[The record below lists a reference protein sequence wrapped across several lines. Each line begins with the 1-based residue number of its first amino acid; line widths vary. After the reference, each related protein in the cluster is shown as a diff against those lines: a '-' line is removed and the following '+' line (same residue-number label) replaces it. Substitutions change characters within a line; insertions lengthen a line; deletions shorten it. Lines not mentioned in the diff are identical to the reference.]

1 MNSNKKIGIILIVFG
16 IILTIISITFLIII
30 SVNAIINKKL
40 TFYPILL
47 FIATIISSIVIF
59 IGIFIKN
66 KDFLEE

>member
-1 MNSNKKIGIILIVFG
+1 MNSNKKLGIILIVFG

-30 SVNAIINKKL
+30 SVTAIINKKL

-47 FIATIISSIVIF
+47 FITTIISSIVIF
-59 IGIFIKN
+59 IGIYIKN

>member
-1 MNSNKKIGIILIVFG
+1 MNSNKKLGIILIVFG

-66 KDFLEE
+66 GSLKK